1 MSNLSFR
8 RLQFPDV
15 IIIESNR
22 LHDKRGF
29 YQEIY
34 KKSEFE
40 LSGITEDFVQDYY
53 TSSMQTTLRGL
64 HYQLNPKS
72 QGKLITVVSGEIYDV
87 IVDIRK
93 SSPIFGKF
101 ITQHLTSYKNYML
114 YVPAGFAHGFYVLS
128 GEADVVYKNTSEYAP
143 ELERGIIWNDKS
155 IGIQWPTTY
164 PRLSERDTKWPT
176 LEFAEVFE

>member
-8 RLQFPDV
+8 RLQFPD
-15 IIIESNR
+15 IILIETPK
-22 LHDKRGF
+22 LKDKRGF

-40 LSGITEDFVQDYY
+40 LAGINDEFVQDYH
-53 TSSMQTTLRGL
+53 TNSLQTTLRGL

-72 QGKLITVVSGEIYDV
+72 QGKLITVVHGETYDV

-93 SSPIFGKF
+93 SSPTFGKF
-101 ITQHLTSYKNYML
+101 ITQHLTSNKDYML

-143 ELERGIIWNDKS
+143 ELERGIIWDDKT
-155 IGIQWPTTY
+155 IGIQWPASY